1 LKSFQSFQAMVFVRS
16 GKQINRNAL
25 KVSYHRMNLH
35 VFVFT
40 IFQKIT
46 PVKTKLNIQSSYF
59 QKTEVSIHVSII
71 YRHRIQ
77 ELDGQ
82 SDSDDESDLIEEQF
96 FVISPDQ
103 VHDHNFSHEVQRQIS
118 EYLQTINANV
128 KTMHEFTD
136 GCAS

>member
-1 LKSFQSFQAMVFVRS
+1 
-16 GKQINRNAL
+16 
-25 KVSYHRMNLH
+25 MNLH

-77 ELDGQ
+77 DLDGQ

-96 FVISPDQ
+96 FVISPTKK
-103 VHDHNFSHEVQRQIS
+103 HNRP
-118 EYLQTINANV
+118 
-128 KTMHEFTD
+128 
-136 GCAS
+136 

>member
-1 LKSFQSFQAMVFVRS
+1 MKL
-16 GKQINRNAL
+16 
-25 KVSYHRMNLH
+25 
-35 VFVFT
+35 FVFT

-82 SDSDDESDLIEEQF
+82 SDSDAESELIE
-96 FVISPDQ
+96 S
-103 VHDHNFSHEVQRQIS
+103 NFSS
-118 EYLQTINANV
+118 
-128 KTMHEFTD
+128 
-136 GCAS
+136 

>member
-1 LKSFQSFQAMVFVRS
+1 MK
-16 GKQINRNAL
+16 
-25 KVSYHRMNLH
+25 LH

-59 QKTEVSIHVSII
+59 QKTEVSIYVSII

-82 SDSDDESDLIEEQF
+82 SDSDAESDLIEEKF
-96 FVISPDQ
+96 FVTSPDQ

-118 EYLQTINANV
+118 EYL
-128 KTMHEFTD
+128 
-136 GCAS
+136 